1 MAGELWQMA
10 RDWLN
15 GLGVL
20 PDNSPPLA
28 AGARVY
34 DLALALQDGT
44 VLCVCLNKLI
54 PGTVENVHERPDK
67 QFLKMQNIN
76 SFLAACPKFGLK
88 EADLFSADQLYYAS
102 DFQRVI
108 ACLSS
113 LSRSKSAEL
122 SVPGFPRNKAVKNTA
137 TDGGEDMYQSLED
150 LVGQS
155 ISFQESA
162 AANASSAFDP
172 DDDDDD
178 DEDIYGSIRNVV
190 DQTVDNG
197 AEDVYSDLL
206 YQGNE
211 DIYTTVSAPEDKR
224 NCVLSEL
231 YETEKNYVG
240 VLRVIIDK
248 FQKSLEASKLS
259 KQDSKIIFSNVGV
272 LLGVHIDF
280 LGQLE
285 TTMNSKTGRNISKP
299 FENCVDNMKAYGLFC
314 CEISVSIGKLKELAL
329 KAPIA
334 KILDQAKKES
344 GQRFPLK
351 DLLNVPMQRV
361 LKYPLL
367 IKELI
372 KATPDSHPDKK
383 RLLTTQTLVK
393 SLAEHINKTKQDYD
407 ALINVI
413 NSVKKY
419 KGPPL
424 KSIAPLMKDGD
435 VKVKEDSKKEKLRD
449 MYVFLFRGGVV
460 LCRSKGTQFEFKE
473 FVGLTERMEVVDV
486 PFWNLHKDEQAGKYT
501 FAWCL
506 KTGNKD
512 LWFAAKS
519 LATKKKW
526 MNAMQG
532 CLDELKDAKG
542 ARPEVA
548 SRNDSGAASAPA
560 KPAAAAPSKKRPA
573 AATPKKPAAK
583 PGSYEQWVLPGKGG
597 KGAAATPA
605 AEESGA
611 DISRAF
617 AQNSGDE
624 GWFGGKIARPKAEK
638 MLEGAPDG
646 TFLVRE
652 SHTRQ
657 GDYSLSVQYDN
668 NVKHIKINRHGN
680 KYDLAPDAKAFPSIQ
695 ELVEHFQTHS
705 LNRHFPGM
713 ETTLAIPFKTNVKGN
728 RGSMFGQEKAI
739 GIGRARAR
747 FAYQAKSHDELSFER
762 GTEIVVL
769 STDDQDPGWWK
780 GQLPDGKS
788 GMFPANY
795 VQQL

>member
-1 MAGELWQMA
+1 MA

-15 GLGVL
+15 KLGVV
-20 PDNSPPLA
+20 PPNSPALA

-34 DLALALQDGT
+34 DLALALQDGV
-44 VLCVCLNKLI
+44 VLCNTLNKLI
-54 PGTVENVHERPDK
+54 PGAIEQVHSKPEK

-76 SFLAACPKFGLK
+76 SFLGACPKFGLK
-88 EADLFSADQLYYAS
+88 SDDLFTADELYYAS
-102 DFQRVI
+102 NFQKVI
-108 ACLSS
+108 TCLSA
-113 LSRSKSAEL
+113 LSRTNSAKMSAE
-122 SVPGFPRNKAVKNTA
+122 GFPRDNAVKNTA

-162 AANASSAFDP
+162 AANASAAFDP

-178 DEDIYGSIRNVV
+178 DEIYGSIRNVIENNADV
-190 DQTVDNG
+190 G
-197 AEDVYSDLL
+197 GEDVYSDLM
-206 YQGNE
+206 YQGND
-211 DIYTTVSAPEDKR
+211 DIYAGVTAPEDKR
-224 NCVLSEL
+224 NCVLNEL
-231 YETEKNYVG
+231 FETERNYVD

-248 FQKSLEASKLS
+248 FMKSLEQSKLS
-259 KQDSKIIFSNVGV
+259 KNDLRTIFSNVGD
-272 LLGVHIDF
+272 LLDVHVEF
-280 LGQLE
+280 FGLLE
-285 TTMNSKTGRNISKP
+285 KSLASKTGRNISKP
-299 FENCVDNMKAYGLFC
+299 FQLCTDKMKAYGQFC
-314 CEISVSIGKLKELAL
+314 CEIPVAITKLKELAL
-329 KAPIA
+329 KPAFA
-334 KILDQAKKES
+334 KILDQSKKES

-372 KATPDSHPDKK
+372 KATPDTHPDKK
-383 RLLTTQTLVK
+383 RLLETAQLVK
-393 SLAEHINKTKQDYD
+393 SLAEHINKTKKDHD

-424 KSIAPLMKDGD
+424 KDIAPLIKDGD
-435 VKVKEDSKKEKLRD
+435 VKVKEAKGKEKLKEA
-449 MYVFLFRGGVV
+449 YVFLFQTAV
-460 LCRSKGTQFEFKE
+460 LFCKTKGTAFDFKE
-473 FVGLTERMEVVDV
+473 LLELKEDMEVVDV
-486 PFWNLHKDEQAGKYT
+486 PFWNLSRDEQQGKYT

-506 KTGNKD
+506 KTGSKD
-512 LWFAAKS
+512 MWFAAKS

-532 CLDELKDAKG
+532 CLDEMKDAKG

-548 SRNDSGAASAPA
+548 QRNDGVGSALQ
-560 KPAAAAPSKKRPA
+560 KRPSQP
-573 AATPKKPAAK
+573 TPKKTSKKSPSSSAQ
-583 PGSYEQWVLPGKGG
+583 PRSTSYEQWVIPGKGG
-597 KGAAATPA
+597 GGGAAPPPDD
-605 AEESGA
+605 GA
-611 DISRAF
+611 DVSKSNF
-617 AQNSGDE
+617 ASAGDE
-624 GWFGGKIARPKAEK
+624 GWFSGNIQRPKAEK
-638 MLEGAPDG
+638 ILEGSPDG

-652 SHTRQ
+652 SHTRP
-657 GDYSLSVQYDN
+657 GDYSLSVQFDN
-668 NVKHIKINRHGN
+668 NVKHIKINRTGN
-680 KYDLAPDAKAFPSIQ
+680 KYDLAPDARSFPSIQ

-713 ETTLAIPFKTNVKGN
+713 ETTLAIPFKANLGKGGN
-728 RGSMFGQEKAI
+728 RGSMFGQEKAV

-769 STDDQDPGWWK
+769 STEDQDPGWWR
-780 GQLPDGKS
+780 GQLPDGKV